1 MNRVEFYQMIGN
13 GIRRC
18 LPEKYRDYPVSIKET
33 EISGK
38 MKALMLVE
46 KTEMN
51 HMPVMNLEPYWDR
64 VETGQAVSTVLV
76 DVAADYARMIS
87 MQYRNRHRQMDR

>member
-18 LPEKYRDYPVSIKET
+18 LPEKYRDYPVFIKET
-33 EISGK
+33 EISGR
-38 MKALMLVE
+38 MKALLLVE
-46 KTEMN
+46 KEGMD

-64 VETGQAVSTVLV
+64 IEAGQSGSVVLA
-76 DVAADYARMIS
+76 DMAADYARMIS
-87 MQYRNRHRQMDR
+87 IQHRTKNRQMSR